1 MSKILKRPMFRIG
14 GSANDGIMSMA
25 APRKN
30 YQEGSEYKQK
40 RDELLPLYQEAMG
53 PGRSER
59 NRLMDLLLEGSL
71 ALGAGAGAGK
81 KLPQALA
88 LSFKEPAQRYIKSGQ
103 EEEAAQRQLKLAATT
118 GAISAVDARR
128 LAQAKEEAAF
138 KLASLKS
145 GTSIPD
151 KVEALTVKYLPDYQN
166 DLNKAKNKATF
177 DLITRDQ
184 IANKFGQ
191 TQIGG
196 IMDIDF
202 TDPQK
207 VQQFIRSNKNKVNKI
222 FYDLNT
228 GQAKQLQQDADGNFG
243 FVEIDLTSN
252 VVDKP
257 VTSPSVSKKED
268 SDAAARA
275 YRKMISDELLKK
287 RIERE
292 GAMKIPDADRYSP

>member
-30 YQEGSEYKQK
+30 YQEGSEYIKK

-81 KLPQALA
+81 NLPQALA

-128 LAQAKEEAAF
+128 LAKEKEEAAF
-138 KLASLKS
+138 KLATLKS
-145 GTSIPD
+145 GTSTAD

-177 DLITRDQ
+177 DLVTRDQ

-207 VQQFIRSNKNKVNKI
+207 VQLFIRSNKNKVNKI